1 MDAPPSA
8 GRSLVSVLFL
18 LGYSSLLC
26 AGTLLPPSH
35 PPNRLWTQDVS
46 QDPAN
51 PGGHPPAWDL
61 KLPSITLQDWS
72 LRMLSG
78 EGRSRK
84 SRLGSRTTQ
93 EVPPAELAP
102 APGWGRKRSIVVA
115 DDAAFRERSK
125 MLTAME
131 RQKWL
136 NSYMQKLLVVNPD

>member
-1 MDAPPSA
+1 MDAPPGA
-8 GRSLVSVLFL
+8 GRGLVPVTFL
-18 LGYSSLLC
+18 LDCSLLLC
-26 AGTLLPPSH
+26 SGARLPPSY
-35 PPNRLWTQDVS
+35 PPNRLWTRDAPQDL
-46 QDPAN
+46 A
-51 PGGHPPAWDL
+51 GRPPAWDL
-61 KLPSITLQDWS
+61 QLPSISLQDWS
-72 LRMLSG
+72 LRMLPR

-84 SRLGSRTTQ
+84 SRLWSGPSQ

-102 APGWGRKRSIVVA
+102 GWGGKRSIVVA

>member
-1 MDAPPSA
+1 MDAPPGA
-8 GRSLVSVLFL
+8 GRGLVPVTFL
-18 LGYSSLLC
+18 LGCSLLLC
-26 AGTLLPPSH
+26 SGARLPPSY
-35 PPNRLWTQDVS
+35 PPNRLWTRDAP
-46 QDPAN
+46 QDPAD
-51 PGGHPPAWDL
+51 PASRPPAWDL
-61 KLPSITLQDWS
+61 QLPSISLQDWS

-84 SRLGSRTTQ
+84 SRLWSGPSQ

-102 APGWGRKRSIVVA
+102 GWGGKRSIVVA